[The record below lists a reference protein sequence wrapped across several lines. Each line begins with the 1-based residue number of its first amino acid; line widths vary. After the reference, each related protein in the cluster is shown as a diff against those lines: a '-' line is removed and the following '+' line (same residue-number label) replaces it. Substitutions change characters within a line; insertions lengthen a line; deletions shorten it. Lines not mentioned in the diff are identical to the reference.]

1 MRLTEQEQSNL
12 LKDFPNVELSYDHI
26 IHKTLQS
33 PIAVIAIPDG
43 KKCFAWF
50 TTFKMQNV
58 CVLLEIAEA
67 NKRIVDIQ
75 LAVVPFHGELAYG
88 TIFYGTLF
96 IYNTVK
102 YFSTEHIL
110 YYKGKDVSRENYNNK
125 LALFKHVY
133 ACEIKQVSYSSRNV
147 IFGLPQICAD
157 YSTLLTK
164 LPPYKIKY
172 IQFVSGSSTVHNLLY
187 RNMDTFISPNP
198 TLIAPPSHT
207 PTSPPPTP
215 PASTLSTTQRILTS
229 IPQLTVPSASIP
241 TITSINNKKRESSQS
256 FFTSRT
262 NSKRE
267 IVFKVKPDIQNDI
280 YNLYYDDRN
289 SDIFYEL
296 AYIPDYKTS
305 VMMNT
310 LFRNIKENGNLDAL
324 EESDDEEEFE
334 NDRIDKFVYLDRT
347 YNIVC
352 TYNYKFRKWVPV
364 RVALSNQRIVTKN
377 EIIRS

>member
-50 TTFKMQNV
+50 TAFKMQNV

-75 LAVVPFHGELAYG
+75 LAVVPFHSELAYG

-96 IYNTVK
+96 IYNSAK

-110 YYKGKDVSRENYNNK
+110 YYKGKDVSRQTYTNK

-157 YSTLLTK
+157 YSALLTK

-187 RNMDTFISPNP
+187 RD
-198 TLIAPPSHT
+198 T
-207 PTSPPPTP
+207 PTI
-215 PASTLSTTQRILTS
+215 STHPIS
-229 IPQLTVPSASIP
+229 IQPLPIQVIQAPQLTVPTTLGP
-241 TITSINNKKRESSQS
+241 TISINNKKREYNQP

-289 SDIFYEL
+289 ADIFYEV

-347 YNIVC
+347 YNMVC
-352 TYNYKFRKWVPV
+352 VYNYKFRKWTPI